1 MADAGFRLTVE
12 GEKEFRRAISDVNA
26 ILKLN
31 QAEMKRVVAEYN
43 AGEKSMESMAAKQKD
58 LSGVI
63 DRQTTAVEQM
73 EDELARLTE
82 TYGENDKGVI
92 KMRTE
97 LEKAYTS
104 LSSMKQ
110 EFQNNAEAIAKA
122 TEESKG
128 FEVTLGDVEA
138 QIAAFEAEIKAADAA
153 MSKGAGTMG
162 VFGKTS
168 EDTEKRVGDLQKK
181 SELLSQEMQQQEKK
195 LALLNEE
202 MQEAVKLYGNQS
214 KEVAEYRTRI
224 AETSAQMHT
233 LTSRIEANNKEIDNA
248 KDPATNLGDIF
259 GDIADTVGIQIP
271 DGLSKMVSGID
282 TGTAALGG
290 MLAAATKIVT
300 TTVEATKDVSMTAD
314 EIKRLAAQTGLS
326 TDQIQE
332 LQHVGKMTNMTIDQ
346 LSDVLKDLK
355 KNIYDA
361 NSGSADL
368 AEAFAKLGVETQSC
382 NTDVDSMYATLSSLD
397 SEQLIDLF
405 AEMESRI
412 RGTSKEFIVG
422 SDAIKKYGDG
432 KQYID
437 SIYNAIKAG
446 EDPTG
451 ALTKQMN
458 DLVNGF
464 AGTEAVSRDAY
475 DVFLDVIEAMRT
487 MENETDQ
494 NAIAQKLLGGSAK
507 ELNELIAIGKEGIEQ
522 YSEEAND
529 MGLVLSSDVLNS
541 LDQTANGFRKVE
553 EAMNGVKTNSE
564 GILAGL
570 FTKDWGVA
578 GESLSNLWKSVKSI
592 LGIGYANGTY
602 SHPGGYAVVGER
614 GPEIVDLPA
623 GSRVY
628 RNGEGP
634 EAGTVHNYNITIPAK
649 DIREFNDIVRIA
661 QSARVRER
669 MR

>member
-43 AGEKSMESMAAKQKD
+43 AGEKSMESMVAKQKD

-138 QIAAFEAEIKAADAA
+138 QIAAFEAEIKAEDAA

-162 VFGKTS
+162 VFGRTA
-168 EDTEKRVGDLQKK
+168 EETEKRVTALQKK
-181 SELLSQEMQQQEKK
+181 GELLTQEMQQQEKK
-195 LALLNEE
+195 LAMLNEE
-202 MQEAVKLYGNQS
+202 MQEAVKLYGSQS
-214 KEVAEYRTRI
+214 KKVAEYRTRI
-224 AETSAQMHT
+224 AETSAEMST
-233 LTSRIEANNKEIDNA
+233 LTMRLEANNKEIDNA
-248 KDPATNLGDIF
+248 IDPVVNLGDVF
-259 GDIADTVGIQIP
+259 GEIADAVGIKIP
-271 DGLSKMVSGID
+271 DGLTKMVSGID
-282 TGTAALGG
+282 SGTAALGG
-290 MLAAATKIVT
+290 MLAVATKIVT
-300 TTVEATKDVSMTAD
+300 TTVEATKDVAMTAD

-332 LQHVGKMTNMTIDQ
+332 LQYVGAQTNMTIDQ

-361 NSGSADL
+361 NNGSADL

-422 SDAIKKYGDG
+422 SDALKKYGDG

-437 SIYNAIKAG
+437 NIYNAIRAG

-458 DLVNGF
+458 DLVNAF
-464 AGTEAVSRDAY
+464 VGTEATSRDAY
-475 DVFLDVIEAMRT
+475 DVFLDVIEAMRL

-522 YSEEAND
+522 YSDAAHD
-529 MGLVLSSDVLNS
+529 MGIVMSEDIVTSM
-541 LDQTANGFRKVE
+541 DQTANAIRKLDS
-553 EAMNGVKTNSE
+553 AMNGFKTNSK
-564 GILAGL
+564 GVLAGL
-570 FTKDWGVA
+570 LAGDWDVVSG
-578 GESLSNLWKSVKSI
+578 SWTDLWKSVKSI
-592 LGIGYANGTY
+592 FGYANGTY